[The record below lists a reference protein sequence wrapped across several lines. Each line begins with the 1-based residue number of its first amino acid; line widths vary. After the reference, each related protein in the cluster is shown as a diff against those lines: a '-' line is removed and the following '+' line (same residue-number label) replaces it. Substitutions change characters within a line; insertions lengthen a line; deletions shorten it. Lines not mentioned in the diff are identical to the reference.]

1 MRQLLLFLS
10 LFASGAA
17 NAASESEAI
26 IAAMRL
32 GQQSGY
38 TWVTTI
44 EDDLRTYD
52 VRGAVDANGYTHV
65 RMPVV
70 ENVRRRLGRNA
81 PDAIMD
87 VVFRGNTR
95 CVIALE
101 DGWKTPDELPRV
113 RDRGFDD
120 GGIPGAA
127 FTLGVPRTFGAAG
140 SLGSSV
146 SHVPA
151 SAFEKHPAA
160 VYDTLR
166 LAISHPHE
174 DLAVIV
180 SSYTELSVDGHVTT
194 GTLNELGAQLLLVRD
209 GQEDVE
215 PVAAAGTFKLWV
227 QNGIVTKYQVQLEG
241 VLAVK
246 RRNVMVTQRATTSLA
261 NIGTTR
267 VEVPLE
273 AAAKLRD

>member
-1 MRQLLLFLS
+1 M
-10 LFASGAA
+10 
-17 NAASESEAI
+17 
-26 IAAMRL
+26 AAMRL

-52 VRGAVDANGYTHV
+52 VRGAVDANGFTRV
-65 RMPVV
+65 RMPLV
-70 ENVRRRLGRNA
+70 ENIQRRLGRDA

-87 VVFRGNTR
+87 VLFRGNTR

-113 RDRGFDD
+113 RGRGFDD
-120 GGIPGAA
+120 GVIPGAA
-127 FTLGVPRTFGAAG
+127 FSLGVPRTFGAAG
-140 SLGSSV
+140 SLGSPS

-151 SAFEKHPAA
+151 SAFKKHAA
-160 VYDTLR
+160 PVYDSLR

-180 SSYTELSVDGHVTT
+180 SSFTELHVAGHVVT
-194 GTLNELGAQLLLVRD
+194 GVLNELGAQLLLIRD
-209 GQEDVE
+209 GQEDIE
-215 PVAAAGTFKLWV
+215 PVAAAGSFKLWL
-227 QNGIVTKYQVQLEG
+227 QDGIVTKYQVQLEG
-241 VLAVK
+241 VLEVN
-246 RRNVMVTQRATTSLA
+246 RRKVMVTQRATTSLA

-267 VEVPLE
+267 VDVPLE